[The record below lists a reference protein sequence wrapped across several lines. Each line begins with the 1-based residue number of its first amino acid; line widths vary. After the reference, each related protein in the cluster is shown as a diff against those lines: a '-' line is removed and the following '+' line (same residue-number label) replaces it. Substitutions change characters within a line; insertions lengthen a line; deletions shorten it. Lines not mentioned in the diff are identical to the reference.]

1 MVIAV
6 QCVGRSWTE
15 YFEFAEVEESL
26 DVIEV
31 EEFASGFQDGSGA
44 GGDAVAGCVRQRFLT
59 GEAVSDSGDHCVSG
73 AAGAGDV
80 YGWDGHGERC
90 VVARY
95 EQCSVGAERDGDGL
109 AAPVVEKVAGSG
121 FVVVDSAE
129 FVADDSAQFVDAWFD
144 ERRVRLDCLKQT
156 GP

>member
-1 MVIAV
+1 MVVDPWRRALSGEFSVVIAV

-59 GEAVSDSGDHCVSG
+59 GEAVSDSGDHCDNHAVSE
-73 AAGAGDV
+73 V
-80 YGWDGHGERC
+80 
-90 VVARY
+90 
-95 EQCSVGAERDGDGL
+95 
-109 AAPVVEKVAGSG
+109 
-121 FVVVDSAE
+121 
-129 FVADDSAQFVDAWFD
+129 
-144 ERRVRLDCLKQT
+144 
-156 GP
+156 